1 MRSHQKLNVWIESM
15 ALVKQL
21 YTTTER
27 FPKEEIYGLTNQMRR
42 AAVSIPSNISEGA
55 ARNSKKEYL
64 RFLYIARGSLSE
76 LETQILIAVDIGYI
90 SKDTGLLQQIEKVF
104 ALLSGLIKSVG
115 RREKVDVRSKNVRR
129 KT

>member
-21 YTTTER
+21 YTATKE

-76 LETQILIAVDIGYI
+76 LETQLLIAVDIGYI
-90 SKDTGLLQQIEKVF
+90 LKDTELLQQIEKVF
-104 ALLSGLIKSVG
+104 ALLSGLIKSVAA
-115 RREKVDVRSKNVRR
+115 RVACDVRCER
-129 KT
+129 